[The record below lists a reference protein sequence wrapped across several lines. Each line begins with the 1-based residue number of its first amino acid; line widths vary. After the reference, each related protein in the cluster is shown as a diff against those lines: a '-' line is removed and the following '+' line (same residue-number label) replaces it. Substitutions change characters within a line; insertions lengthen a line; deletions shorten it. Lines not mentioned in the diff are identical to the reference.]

1 MAFNVRS
8 RRWVFVLLAVGTL
21 VAVACGSAAQ
31 NDSDRTADGSA
42 PSTRDAEGLRIV
54 AYQGEDVL
62 GGSEISFADLL
73 GKGTPVVVNFWA
85 GLCPP
90 CREEMPDLQRVY
102 DQRKDEF
109 LLVGVD
115 VGPFVGLGSDDD
127 ARRLLQ
133 ELNVTYPAAYA
144 EDADILREYN
154 VLGMP
159 TTVFFTPDG
168 EVFSKKTGFMSGSEI
183 EDRLQA
189 LLEASGGGS
198 AGASE

>member
-1 MAFNVRS
+1 MPPKRRS
-8 RRWVFVLLAVGTL
+8 YLLGAVAAGAL
-21 VAVACGSAAQ
+21 IAAACGSAAQ
-31 NDSDRTADGSA
+31 NESARTTDGSA
-42 PSTRDAEGLRIV
+42 PSTSDDEGLRIV

-62 GGSEISFADLL
+62 GGSEISFSELL
-73 GKGTPVVVNFWA
+73 RKGRPVVLNFWA

-90 CREEMPDLQRVY
+90 CREEMPDFQRVY

-127 ARRLLQ
+127 ARELLQ
-133 ELNVTYPAAYA
+133 QLNVTYPTAYA
-144 EDADILREYN
+144 KDADIVREYN

-183 EDRLQA
+183 EDRLEA

-198 AGASE
+198 PGASE